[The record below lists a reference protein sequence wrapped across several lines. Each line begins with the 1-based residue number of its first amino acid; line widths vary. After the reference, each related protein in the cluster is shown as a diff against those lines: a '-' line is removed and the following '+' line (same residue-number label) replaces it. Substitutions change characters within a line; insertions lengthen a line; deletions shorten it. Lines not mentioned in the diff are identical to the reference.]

1 MFVYFL
7 LLHLY
12 VCTWQIK
19 SEFRVLTILFS
30 IRCSS
35 GWLRPIK
42 MRQRKDHV
50 RSHVHVEKEKCK
62 QWRHVEK
69 TVEFVMNLFHPN
81 TEERYLQKLLKY
93 FLK

>member
-1 MFVYFL
+1 MQQWVAASN
-7 LLHLY
+7 
-12 VCTWQIK
+12 QNASK
-19 SEFRVLTILFS
+19 
-30 IRCSS
+30 
-35 GWLRPIK
+35 
-42 MRQRKDHV
+42 KDHV